1 MVATGKDARQ
11 PIIIKRIKKGGHAHH
26 GGAWKIAYAD
36 FVTAMMAFF
45 LLMWLLG
52 STTKGELQGISDYF
66 RMPLKVGLTG
76 GSGAGETG
84 NVIQGGSMG
93 LTRINS
99 EAQGSKPSFE
109 RIDRTKKKAGRASDA
124 TEIELQ
130 RLALLKVE
138 IEGILARTPNFERL
152 REQIK
157 LDITSEGLR
166 IQIVDGQS
174 RPMFDLGGAVV
185 KEYMRQLLREI
196 GTVLNSVDH
205 RVTLAGH
212 TDAKQYL
219 SGERG
224 YSNWELSADR
234 ANASRRELIAGGM
247 DEKKI
252 LRVVGVGA
260 SVMLNPDD
268 PNDPVNRRISI
279 IVMNKA
285 TEDKV
290 VRELGKIDVRDAEAL
305 RGELTERTEKPPE

>member
-1 MVATGKDARQ
+1 MANGNDARQ
-11 PIIIKRIKKGGHAHH
+11 PIIIKRIKKGGHARH

-66 RMPLKVGLTG
+66 RMPLKVGMTG

-84 NVIQGGSMG
+84 KVIQGGSLG
-93 LTRINS
+93 LTAINS
-99 EAQGSKPSFE
+99 EIQSQRPSIEKVERGKRKPAPA
-109 RIDRTKKKAGRASDA
+109 IDETELEKK
-124 TEIELQ
+124 
-130 RLALLKVE
+130 RLALLKME
-138 IEGILARTPNFERL
+138 IEDILAKMPNFERI
-152 REQIK
+152 RDQIR
-157 LDITSEGLR
+157 LDITTEGLR

-174 RPMFDLGGAVV
+174 RPMFDLGSAVV

-196 GTVLNSVDH
+196 GTILNSVDH

-212 TDAKQYL
+212 TDAKQYQ

-224 YSNWELSADR
+224 YSNWELSSDR

-260 SVMLNPDD
+260 SVMLNADD

-285 TEDKV
+285 TETKV
-290 VRELGKIDVRDAEAL
+290 VRELGKVDVRNAEELAE
-305 RGELTERTEKPPE
+305 ELTVHEAKDPQ